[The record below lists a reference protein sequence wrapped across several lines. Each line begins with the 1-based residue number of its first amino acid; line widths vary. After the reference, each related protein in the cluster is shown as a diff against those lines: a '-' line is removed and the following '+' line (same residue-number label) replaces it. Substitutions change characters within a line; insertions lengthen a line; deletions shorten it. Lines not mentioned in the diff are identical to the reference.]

1 MKLNI
6 KSKDFNIKSSSET
19 PLLWVLR
26 DELGLTGTKYG
37 CGIGVCGTCA
47 VLIDGRAERSCLI
60 PIMGLEKSK
69 IITIEGLSADGLNK
83 LQKAWVDI
91 GVSQC
96 GYCQPGQ
103 IITAQDLLNS
113 NPKPTDDDINSA
125 MSNNICRCGT
135 YNKIRQAIHLA
146 AKE

>member
-6 KSKDFNIKSSSET
+6 NNEEYEVQSSNDT

-37 CGIGVCGTCA
+37 CGIGVCGTCT

-60 PIMGLEKSK
+60 PIIGLENSK
-69 IITIEGLSADGLNK
+69 IITIEGLSPEGLSK
-83 LQKAWVDI
+83 LQQAWVEI

-103 IITAQDLLNS
+103 IITAQDLLNKKPS
-113 NPKPTDDDINSA
+113 PTDDDIDSA

>member
-6 KSKDFNIKSSSET
+6 NNKDIEVKSSTDT

-60 PIMGLEKSK
+60 PITHLEKSK
-69 IITIEGLSADGLNK
+69 ITTIEGLSPEGLSK
-83 LQKAWVDI
+83 LQQAWVDV

-103 IITAQDLLNS
+103 IITAMELLNQKP
-113 NPKPTDDDINSA
+113 NPTDEDIDSA
-125 MSNNICRCGT
+125 MSSNICRCGT

-146 AKE
+146 SKE

>member
-6 KSKDFNIKSSSET
+6 NNKDFNVESSTET

-60 PIMGLEKSK
+60 PIINLENSK
-69 IITIEGLSADGLNK
+69 IITIEGLSPEGLNK
-83 LQKAWVDI
+83 LQQAWVEI

-103 IITAQDLLNS
+103 IITAQDLLNQKP
-113 NPKPTDDDINSA
+113 NPTDDDIDSA

-146 AKE
+146 AKG

>member
-6 KSKDFNIKSSSET
+6 NDKEYSISSTPDT

-37 CGIGVCGTCA
+37 CGIGHCGSCA
-47 VLIDGRAERSCLI
+47 VLIDGRAERSCI
-60 PIMGLEKSK
+60 VPISGLENTR
-69 IITIEGLSADGLNK
+69 ITTIEGLAKEDLSK
-83 LQKAWVDI
+83 LQKAWVEI
-91 GVSQC
+91 GVAQC

-103 IITAQDLLNS
+103 IITAQDLLSRIPN
-113 NPKPTDDDINSA
+113 PTDDDINSA
-125 MSNNICRCGT
+125 MSSNICRCGT